1 MTNSK
6 MIKSILVAYLA
17 ATAASAAIPST
28 SSTNSTTNST
38 QLPLSSDSS
47 FSYELLRTASLSR
60 SFGADTG
67 EVLQAAGSIIPGD
80 LESFS
85 SAFNKLA
92 NHVYAQ
98 AQVINATLDPVTAR
112 NAFFRASTYFRSADF
127 YLHGNASDP
136 RLTAF
141 WANQTAAFNS
151 AIALLPIPGERIT
164 LKAASGNFSIP
175 CIYYRAEGANATNP
189 RPTVILGNGYDGA
202 QEEML
207 HATGFDALARG
218 YNVITYEGPGQP
230 TVRREQNLGFIT
242 EWETVV
248 TPVVDYLL
256 SGARPEVD
264 GSKLGLFGYSMGGFL
279 ALRAAAFEHRL
290 AAVFAVDG
298 LYSVFEPY
306 YNTLQGPVKD
316 LWDAGNYS
324 AFDAEVDAYLAS
336 GLADTET
343 VWSLQQGI
351 WSFDVST
358 VSEFLRKTE
367 PMTLAGGLAQQVTCP
382 VWIGAPSE
390 DIFFPG
396 QPEKVRD
403 ALRPGLASYNWLTA
417 ADAAQ
422 NHCHVGAMDHVNG
435 LIYDWFDNVI
445 ANRVDRK

>member
-1 MTNSK
+1 MAPSL
-6 MIKSILVAYLA
+6 IKGLFVAALA
-17 ATAASAAIPST
+17 VSASGAAIPHTAAS
-28 SSTNSTTNST
+28 NTTNNAT

-67 EVLQAAGSIIPGD
+67 EVLQAAGSIVPKD

-85 SAFNKLA
+85 GAFNKLA

-98 AQVINATLDPVTAR
+98 AQAINATLDPVTAR

-127 YLHGNASDP
+127 YLHGNGSDP
-136 RLTAF
+136 RLATF

-151 AIALLPIPGERIT
+151 AIALLAIPGERIT

-175 CIYYRAEGANATNP
+175 CIYYRAEGASATDP

-279 ALRAAAFEHRL
+279 AVRAAAFEHRL

-306 YNTLQGPVKD
+306 YNALDGQVRD
-316 LWDAGNYS
+316 LWDAGNYT
-324 AFDAEVDAYLAS
+324 AFDAELDYYLAS

-343 VWSLQQGI
+343 VWSLQQGV
-351 WSFDVST
+351 WSFDVDT

-367 PMTLAGGLAQQVTCP
+367 PMTLDGGLAEQVTCP

-417 ADAAQ
+417 EDAAQ

-445 ANRVDRK
+445 ANRVNRL